1 MQQPIVVISVVY
13 IILFLF
19 VIFKRDEI
27 RPQDRTILDWL
38 GLKNNSRNGSA
49 LLIQLFQFSESVQ
62 KTKSDLKP
70 YKWFDG
76 FLMKILEIKKKFGH
90 VEKEVFESLKIGLKS
105 DIQQERLKEETNS
118 KGFFQLLLTSLTTV
132 AFAIYSMNILNL
144 KIGFF
149 LIFIPLL
156 FSLIALIC
164 FSSLTKLIYQKML
177 LEYDL
182 LIEGCFKFKILS
194 SFRMPIESVVE
205 QSEIESLFVI
215 NWTERIVEERYEWF
229 LSQIENWKKSGG
241 NLSPRLAI
249 MVDELFNLR
258 EIKFKRYNQFIQ
270 LLQFIL
276 TLIVS
281 LPIFFYTVY
290 RILSSQFSNL

>member
-1 MQQPIVVISVVY
+1 M
-13 IILFLF
+13 F
-19 VIFKRDEI
+19 VILKRDET
-27 RPQDRTILDWL
+27 RPSGRTVLDWL
-38 GLKNNSRNGSA
+38 GLNNNSSNGSA
-49 LLIQLFQFSESVQ
+49 LLIQLFQFSECMQTS
-62 KTKSDLKP
+62 KYDLKT
-70 YKWFDG
+70 YKWFTG
-76 FLMKILEIKKKFGH
+76 FVMKILETKKKYGQ
-90 VEKEVFESLKIGLKS
+90 VDKEVFESLKLGLKS

-118 KGFFQLLLTSLTTV
+118 KGFFQLLLTSLTTI

-156 FSLIALIC
+156 FSFLALVC
-164 FSSLTKLIYQKML
+164 FSFLSRMIYRKML
-177 LEYDL
+177 MEYDL
-182 LIEGCFKFKILS
+182 LIEGSFKFKILS
-194 SFRMPIESVVE
+194 SFRMPIESVLE
-205 QSEIESLFVI
+205 QAEIDSLFII
-215 NWTERIVEERYEWF
+215 NWTERIIEERYEWF
-229 LSQIENWKKSGG
+229 LAQIENWKKSGG
-241 NLSPRLAI
+241 NISPKLTI

-258 EIKFKRYNQFIQ
+258 EIKFKRYNQYIQ